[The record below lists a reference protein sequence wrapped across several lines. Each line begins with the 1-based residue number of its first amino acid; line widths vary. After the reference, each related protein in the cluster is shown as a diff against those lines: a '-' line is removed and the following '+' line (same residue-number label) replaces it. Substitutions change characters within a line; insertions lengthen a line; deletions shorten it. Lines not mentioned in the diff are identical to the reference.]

1 MSPRQEGG
9 ECSKMSIKA
18 FRWQSAGNFE
28 NSRGKADHVIARV
41 FGSVSSCLPNGGRIP
56 SASGAKTVAIWG
68 ISCLRR
74 AVLSRAVSVS
84 CCGLAARNVRAWVI
98 RWYRSICWYRSSCS
112 GESPSVS
119 RTPISSLAA
128 AGGVA
133 KLPEVQDTS
142 KRRQKTAC
150 FILLFRSIYSWPLRK
165 PELQFLLPGA
175 TIRKL
180 VGRGAAAG
188 GSGVA
193 LQKASGR
200 AAPVSM
206 ASRSASAA
214 SASCH
219 QSAMASLASP
229 NRERIEGGTPNL
241 FHQSRLVRSVFQSR
255 M

>member
-41 FGSVSSCLPNGGRIP
+41 FGSVSGCLPNGGRIP

-84 CCGLAARNVRAWVI
+84 CCGLAARNVRSWVI
-98 RWYRSICWYRSSCS
+98 RWYRSLCWYRSSCFPS
-112 GESPSVS
+112 RVRRFPLWRLQGASPSS
-119 RTPISSLAA
+119 PKCRTP
-128 AGGVA
+128 A
-133 KLPEVQDTS
+133 KM
-142 KRRQKTAC
+142 RQKTAC
-150 FILLFRSIYSWPLRK
+150 FILLFRSIYSCPLRK